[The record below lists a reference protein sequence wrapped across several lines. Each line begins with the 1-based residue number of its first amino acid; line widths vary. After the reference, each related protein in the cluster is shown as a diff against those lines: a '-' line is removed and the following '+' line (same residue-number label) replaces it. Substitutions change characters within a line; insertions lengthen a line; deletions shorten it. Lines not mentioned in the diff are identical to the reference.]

1 MSSRAYARAKG
12 STWERECAEYLRPV
26 FPQVERAPRWG
37 ANDKGDLTGTG
48 IFTVEAKNCKAIT
61 LSTFMDEAKVEANN
75 VGPGQIPVVFI
86 KRKGKGVAEGY
97 AVTTIEH
104 MSRLMHLAWRHSQA
118 FYPQVP
124 DDTFVV

>member
-1 MSSRAYARAKG
+1 MTSRAYAKQKG

-48 IFTVEAKNCKAIT
+48 TFTVECKNTKAIT
-61 LSTFMDEAKVEANN
+61 LSTFMDEAKVEATNA
-75 VGPGQIPVVFI
+75 GLGQIPIVFI

-97 AVTTIEH
+97 AVTTIAF
-104 MSRLMHLAWRHSQA
+104 MSMLMDAATHGLCL
-118 FYPQVP
+118 
-124 DDTFVV
+124 